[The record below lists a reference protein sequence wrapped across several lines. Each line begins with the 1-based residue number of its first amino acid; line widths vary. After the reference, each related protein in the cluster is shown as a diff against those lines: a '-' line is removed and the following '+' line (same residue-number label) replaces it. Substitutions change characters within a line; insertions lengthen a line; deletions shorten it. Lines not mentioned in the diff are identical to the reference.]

1 MIQLY
6 GLNLRCIKW
15 DCILQSGLFDQILLL
30 DEKKLSLRIN
40 KSLDQPWA
48 SNAIHFDVFP
58 GNPFH
63 NDLTGAK
70 SM

>member
-1 MIQLY
+1 V
-6 GLNLRCIKW
+6 
-15 DCILQSGLFDQILLL
+15 QSGLFDQALLL
-30 DEKKLSLRIN
+30 HEKKLSLRIN
-40 KSLDQPWA
+40 KPLDQPWA
-48 SNAIHFDVFP
+48 SNAIHFDVFS